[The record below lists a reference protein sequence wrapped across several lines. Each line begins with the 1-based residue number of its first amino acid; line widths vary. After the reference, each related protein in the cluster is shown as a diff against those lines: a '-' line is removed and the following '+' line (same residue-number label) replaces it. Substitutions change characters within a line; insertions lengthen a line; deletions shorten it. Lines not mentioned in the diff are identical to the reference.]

1 MSGCA
6 VCLLFSLSCRET
18 LSVGPESGLHK
29 VFLQGRALGGGV
41 ACPHPALMTSCFL
54 LSGQQEGAP
63 AYAARPL
70 ATPKGALPEDSCRAL
85 GALPA

>member
-29 VFLQGRALGGGV
+29 VFLQGRALGGGGGLS
-41 ACPHPALMTSCFL
+41 PSSPDDFL
-54 LSGQQEGAP
+54 LPPLRP
-63 AYAARPL
+63 AGGSTCVCSSAAGYS
-70 ATPKGALPEDSCRAL
+70 KGGPS
-85 GALPA
+85 